1 MSNKTFSKFQ
11 LKDYPT
17 VVIGVF
23 IHHPTPFLDEFL
35 VDLNNLRYPKEKISI
50 LIHNLI
56 EYHDKTVQNWVDNN
70 QQQYSMLTILPKQAE
85 EWRVRTYLM

>member
-1 MSNKTFSKFQ
+1 MTNLFFFHQ

-17 VVIGVF
+17 IVIGVF

-35 VDLNNLRYPKEKISI
+35 IDLNNLIYPNEKISI

-56 EYHDKTVQNWVDNN
+56 ESHDKTIQQWVDHN
-70 QQQYSMLTILPKQAE
+70 QLHYAMLTILPRQTE